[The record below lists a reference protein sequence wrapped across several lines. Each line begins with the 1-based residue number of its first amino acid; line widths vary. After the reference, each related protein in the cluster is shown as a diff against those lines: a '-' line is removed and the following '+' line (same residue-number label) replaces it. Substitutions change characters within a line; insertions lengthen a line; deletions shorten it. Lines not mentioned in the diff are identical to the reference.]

1 MKNKENKKM
10 NDNKNTIYSIKNF
23 INFCFTTPKKKPKY
37 KNQIYI

>member
-23 INFCFTTPKKKPKY
+23 INFYFITPKKKPKY